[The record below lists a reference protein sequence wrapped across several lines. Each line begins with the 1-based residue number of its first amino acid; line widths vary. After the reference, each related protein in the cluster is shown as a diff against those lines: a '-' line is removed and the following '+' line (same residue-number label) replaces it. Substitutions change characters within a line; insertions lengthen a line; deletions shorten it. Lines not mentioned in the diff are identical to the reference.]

1 MSPANDGRPTGCRPV
16 AEPVGPPRP
25 RIGFVTCVQVGRSVL
40 EALLDMGATVDVL
53 VTLPADRARSKA
65 GRVHLGDLA
74 SRHGIDLITV
84 SHVDD
89 AVDALRAAD
98 LDWLFVIG
106 WSQIA
111 GPGVLAVA
119 RHGAVGM
126 HPTLLPVGRGNA
138 AVPWAIVKGL
148 PETGV
153 TAFVLEDGVDTGP
166 VLGHEVIPVES
177 RETATTLY
185 AKVDDAHVRLIR
197 SLWPAL
203 RAGTLE
209 SHPQDEARATTW
221 PRRTPADGLFDPA
234 VDTVD
239 RVDRLVRATT
249 RPYPGAFYVDD
260 HGRAVTVWAGEPG
273 RRPGGVVLRCA
284 DGDYTVLEHESRR

>member
-1 MSPANDGRPTGCRPV
+1 M
-16 AEPVGPPRP
+16 AEATPRP

-53 VTLPADRARSKA
+53 VTLPSDRAATKA
-65 GRVHLGDLA
+65 GRVQVDDIA
-74 SRHGIDLITV
+74 RRHGIDLV
-84 SHVDD
+84 AVPHVDD
-89 AVDALRAAD
+89 AAEALRAAD

-111 GPGVLAVA
+111 GSEVLAAA

-153 TAFVLEDGVDTGP
+153 TAFLLESGVDTGP
-166 VLGHEVIPVES
+166 VLGAETVRVDA

-185 AKVDDAHVRLIR
+185 AKVDAAHVRLIR
-197 SLWPAL
+197 ALWPAM
-203 RAGTLE
+203 RDGTVIAR
-209 SHPQDEARATTW
+209 PQDESRATTW
-221 PRRTPADGLFDPA
+221 ARRTPADGLFDPA
-234 VDTVD
+234 VDTVEH
-239 RVDRLVRATT
+239 VDRLVRATT
-249 RPYPGAFYVDD
+249 HPYPGAFYLAA
-260 HGRAVTVWAGEPG
+260 GGEPVTVWRGEPG
-273 RRPGGVVLRCA
+273 RRPDGVVLHCV
-284 DGDYTVLEHESRR
+284 DGDYTVLEAESRR